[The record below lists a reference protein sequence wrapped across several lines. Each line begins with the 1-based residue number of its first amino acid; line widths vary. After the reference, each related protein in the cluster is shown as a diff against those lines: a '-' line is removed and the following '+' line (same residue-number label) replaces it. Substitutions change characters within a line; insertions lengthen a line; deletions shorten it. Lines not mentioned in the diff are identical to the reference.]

1 MLDHIAETRN
11 TRSSIVHFDRRWTIA
26 EALMEP
32 LTHEE
37 ILAML
42 KANRALGPE
51 YDKVTAQQILDR
63 MAAPSTSNAPDPPRP
78 GKRRIRK
85 SPIAYL
91 VLSIPL
97 LAIAGH
103 YASSSGVFAVL
114 ALDAIIIL
122 ADLMHPTNR

>member
-1 MLDHIAETRN
+1 MD
-11 TRSSIVHFDRRWTIA
+11 
-26 EALMEP
+26 P
-32 LTHEE
+32 LTHDE

-51 YDKVTAQQILDR
+51 YDKITAQQILDR
-63 MAAPSTSNAPDPPRP
+63 MASSPTSNAAGPPLS
-78 GKRRIRK
+78 GKRRVQK
-85 SPIAYL
+85 SPIPYL

-103 YASSSGVFAVL
+103 YASSTGVFAVL

-122 ADLMHPTNR
+122 ADFMHPTNR